1 MEHASPAA
9 SRIFPRNP
17 TKEQCKDTGLA
28 MVLILLIVAWIIY
41 GKDGRITSKH
51 LVIAAI
57 AIHVLNMIAPRLY
70 HWPAVVW
77 FGFSHLLGTV
87 MSKVILTI
95 VFVLVVTPVAVIRR
109 MMGKDALQLKAF
121 KAGPASVMVERN
133 HTFTAAD
140 ISKPY

>member
-1 MEHASPAA
+1 MNYL
-9 SRIFPRNP
+9 PRNI

-28 MVLILLIVAWIIY
+28 MVLVLLLIAWVSF
-41 GKDGRITSKH
+41 GKGWRLSTKH
-51 LVIAAI
+51 LIIAAI
-57 AIHVLNMIAPRLY
+57 AVHVLNMIAPRLY
-70 HWPAVVW
+70 HGPAVVW

-95 VFVLVVTPVAVIRR
+95 VFVLVVTPIALIRR
-109 MMGKDALQLKAF
+109 MMGKDALKLKAF

>member
-9 SRIFPRNP
+9 ARIFPRNP

-28 MVLILLIVAWIIY
+28 IVLILLLLAVFLRD
-41 GKDGRITSKH
+41 DGRVIKPAF
-51 LVIAAI
+51 VIAAV
-57 AIHVLNMIAPRLY
+57 AVHVLNMIAPRLY
-70 HWPAVVW
+70 HWAAIVW

-121 KAGPASVMVERN
+121 KAGSASVMVERN